1 MRWFSGATLGVCLL
15 AGMARADTYL
25 VLPFFNASHNAGLDW
40 IGESIAET
48 VRETLASEGML
59 AIAREDRVDAFHRLS
74 IRPYALL
81 TKATVMK
88 IGESLDAE
96 QVVYGEFD
104 LKPLP
109 EGTTGKSRGSL
120 QITARVLDLK
130 KFKEGREFREVGALE
145 ELAALQSHLA
155 WQALRS
161 LKPSGA
167 PREAEFSAQHAPIRV
182 DAIENYIRGLLAAKA
197 EDKHRFFTQAARLD
211 PRFSQ
216 PNFQLGRLHWQKKEY
231 KVAAE
236 WLQKVPPGDAHYR
249 ESNFLLG
256 LCRYYGGDFAG
267 AEASFELVSRSVP
280 LSEVYN
286 NIGAAQSRRDLPGA
300 LASFRKALEG
310 DASDPTYQ
318 FNVGY
323 ALWKQGQFAPAAERF
338 QAVLDHNPSDA
349 DAAQMLKRCQ
359 KQSGLR
365 PTESRTEGLERL
377 KTNYDESAWLQLKA
391 LVEPEKR

>member
-15 AGMARADTYL
+15 AGMAQADTYL
-25 VLPFFNASHNAGLDW
+25 VLPFFNASRNAGLDW
-40 IGESIAET
+40 IGESISET
-48 VRETLASEGML
+48 VRETLASEGMV
-59 AIAREDRVDAFHRLS
+59 AIAREDRVEAFHRLS

-88 IGESLDAE
+88 LGESLDAE
-96 QVVYGEFD
+96 QVIYGEFD
-104 LKPLP
+104 LTPLP

-145 ELAALQSHLA
+145 DLAALQSHLA
-155 WQALRS
+155 WQALLF

-167 PREAEFSAQHAPIRV
+167 PPEAEFIARHAAIRV
-182 DAIENYIRGLLAAKA
+182 DAIENYIRGLLAARI
-197 EDKHRFFTQAARLD
+197 EEKHRFFTQAARLD

-216 PNFQLGRLHWQKKEY
+216 PSFELGRLHWQKKEY
-231 KVAAE
+231 KMAAE
-236 WLQKVPPGDAHYR
+236 WLQKVPPGDAQYW

-267 AEASFELVSRSVP
+267 AEASFELVARSVP

-286 NIGAAQSRRDLPGA
+286 NLGAAQSRRNLPAA
-300 LASFRKALEG
+300 LDSFRKALEG
-310 DASDPTYQ
+310 DATDATYQ
-318 FNVGY
+318 FNLGY
-323 ALWKQGQFAPAAERF
+323 VLWKQGQFAPAAARF
-338 QAVLDHNPSDA
+338 QAVLDRNPDDA

-365 PTESRTEGLERL
+365 ATEARTEGLERL
-377 KTNYDESAWLQLKA
+377 KTNYEESAWRQLKA
-391 LVEPEKR
+391 LLEPQKR